1 MKSYLYDYLIVGAGF
16 TGATIANILH
26 NVGKTVYVIDKHSW
40 LAGQAFTRKVEGIT
54 VHEFGPHIF
63 HTSDKEVWEYVNKF
77 GDFNGYIHQ
86 PMVVAENKKLYNLPF
101 NMNLFSRVFGVDS
114 PYEVKCK
121 INEEINFA
129 GKTYN
134 SEYPNNLEEKAL
146 SMVGSTI
153 YDLFIKNYT
162 EKQWLMPAYKL
173 PPEIISRIPLR
184 FTYDNNYFN
193 DIFQGIPVEG
203 YTSII
208 KNMLKGIKYDLRTNY
223 LENTAYFDSIAK
235 TVIYTGA
242 IDEFYRYKYGE
253 LEYIAR
259 HFELSLYTDCKNM
272 YGVAVINYA
281 NSDVGYIRKT
291 EHKHFDKYNA
301 SNATVITTEYSKKFN
316 LLQDSDKDSDRCY
329 PVPIS
334 SNVSLYNKYADIP
347 NDKVIFA
354 GRLGE
359 YKYYDMDKAI
369 RNAMNLAYKIIDKG
383 E

>member
-1 MKSYLYDYLIVGAGF
+1 MKNYLYDYLIIGAGF

-26 NVGKTVYVIDKHSW
+26 NAGKKVYVIDKRGW
-40 LAGQAFTRKVEGIT
+40 IAGQAFTRKIEGII

-63 HTSDKEVWEYVNKF
+63 HTNDEEVWEYVNKF
-77 GDFNGYIHQ
+77 GRFNNYMHQ
-86 PMVVAENKKLYNLPF
+86 PMVVAENKSLYNLPF
-101 NMNLFSRVFGVDS
+101 NMNLFSRVFGINS

-121 INEEINFA
+121 ISDEINFA
-129 GKTYN
+129 EKVYN
-134 SEYPNNLEEKAL
+134 KESPNNLEEKAL
-146 SMVGSTI
+146 YTVGSTI
-153 YDLFIKNYT
+153 YELFIKNYT
-162 EKQWLMPAYKL
+162 EKQWLRPAYRL

-193 DIFQGIPVEG
+193 DTFQGIPVEG
-203 YTSII
+203 YTSIV
-208 KNMLKGIKYDLRTNY
+208 KNMLKDIKCDLHTDY
-223 LENTAYFDSIAK
+223 LKNKAYFDDIAK
-235 TVIYTGA
+235 IIIYTGA

-253 LEYIAR
+253 LEYISR
-259 HFELSLYTDCKNM
+259 KFELNVYESCDNIF
-272 YGVAVINYA
+272 GASVINYA
-281 NSDVGYIRKT
+281 NSDVDYIRKT
-291 EHKHFDKYNA
+291 EHKHFDRYNA

-316 LLQDSDKDSDRCY
+316 RLQDSDRCY

-334 SNVSLYNKYADIP
+334 SNISVYNKYVSIP

-369 RNAMNLAYKIIDKG
+369 RNAMNLARKIINEG

>member
-1 MKSYLYDYLIVGAGF
+1 MKNYLYDYLIVGAGF

-26 NVGKTVYVIDKHSW
+26 NAGKKVYVIDKCAW
-40 LAGQAFTRKVEGIT
+40 LAGQAFTRKIEGIII
-54 VHEFGPHIF
+54 HEFGPHIF
-63 HTSDKEVWEYVNKF
+63 HTSDEEVWEYVNKF
-77 GDFNGYIHQ
+77 GQFNNYIHQ
-86 PMVVAENKKLYNLPF
+86 PMVVAENKSLYNLPF
-101 NMNLFSRVFGVDS
+101 NMNLFSRIFGVNS

-121 INEEINFA
+121 IDEEINFA
-129 GKTYN
+129 RKAYN
-134 SEYPNNLEEKAL
+134 IEQLNNLEEKAL
-146 SMVGSTI
+146 YMVGSTI
-153 YDLFIKNYT
+153 YKLFIKNYT
-162 EKQWLMPAYKL
+162 EKQWLRPAYKL
-173 PPEIISRIPLR
+173 PHEIISRIPLR

-193 DIFQGIPVEG
+193 DTFQGIPVEG
-203 YTSII
+203 YTSIV
-208 KNMLKGIKYDLRTNY
+208 KNMLKDIKCELHTDY
-223 LENTAYFDSIAK
+223 LKNKVYFDDIAK

-253 LEYIAR
+253 LEYISR
-259 HFELSLYTDCKNM
+259 HFEHNVYESCNNM
-272 YGVAVINYA
+272 LGASVINYA
-281 NSDVGYIRKT
+281 NSDVDCIRKT

-316 LLQDSDKDSDRCY
+316 SSQGLDRYY

-334 SNVSLYNKYADIP
+334 NNIDLYNKYACIP

-369 RNAMNLAYKIIDKG
+369 RNAMNLVYKIINKG

>member
-1 MKSYLYDYLIVGAGF
+1 MKNYLYDYLIVGAGL

-26 NVGKTVYVIDKHSW
+26 NAGKKVSVIDKNSW
-40 LAGQAFTRKVEGIT
+40 IAGQAFTHKIEGIT

-63 HTSDKEVWEYVNKF
+63 HTSDEEVWKYVNKF
-77 GDFNGYIHQ
+77 GQFNNYTHQ

-101 NMNLFSRVFGVDS
+101 NMNLFSRVFGIDS

-121 INEEINFA
+121 IDEEINFV

-134 SEYPNNLEEKAL
+134 SESPNNLEEKAL
-146 SMVGSTI
+146 SMVGPTI

-162 EKQWLMPAYKL
+162 EKQWLRPAYRL

-193 DIFQGIPVEG
+193 DTFQGIPAEG
-203 YTSII
+203 YTNIV
-208 KNMLKGIKYDLRTNY
+208 KNMLKDINYDLGIDY
-223 LENTAYFDSIAK
+223 LDNVAFFNEIAK

-242 IDEFYRYKYGE
+242 IDEFYQYKYGE
-253 LEYIAR
+253 LEYISR
-259 HFELSLYTDCKNM
+259 RFEHNVYESCDNILGAS
-272 YGVAVINYA
+272 VINYA
-281 NSDVGYIRKT
+281 NSDIDYIRKT
-291 EHKHFDKYNA
+291 EHKHFDKYNT

-316 LLQDSDKDSDRCY
+316 LSQYSDRCY
-329 PVPIS
+329 PVHTS
-334 SNVSLYNKYADIP
+334 SNVYLYNKYADIP

-369 RNAMNLAYKIIDKG
+369 RNAMNLANKLIDKG